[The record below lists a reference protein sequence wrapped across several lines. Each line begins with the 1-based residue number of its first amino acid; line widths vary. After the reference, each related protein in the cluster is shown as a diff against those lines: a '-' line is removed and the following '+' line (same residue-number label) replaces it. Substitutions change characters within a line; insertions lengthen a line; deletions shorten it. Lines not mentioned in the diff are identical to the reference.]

1 MKKLL
6 MLSFAVLVG
15 TTLSVAAAEQN
26 NKGGFQNNNQDKIIT
41 VTEIA
46 ELKDGDYVVMQGNI
60 LEKTGEETYNFKDNT
75 GTMLIEIDDD
85 NWAGITV
92 TPNDIVIIEGEI
104 DKNLVEPTIIEVDT
118 VRMAD

>member
-6 MLSFAVLVG
+6 MLTIATIFA
-15 TTLSVAAAEQN
+15 TTANTLAKE
-26 NKGGFQNNNQDKIIT
+26 NKGGFQNNNQQEIIS
-41 VTEIA
+41 VSEIA

-75 GTMLIEIDDD
+75 GTIILEIDDD
-85 NWAGITV
+85 NWADVTV

-104 DKNLVEPTIIEVDT
+104 DKNMMNPTVIEVEEIRL
-118 VRMAD
+118 VK